1 MTKRLKDILSDMSC
15 RIIGDAEKVE
25 VSSIVYDS
33 REVKAG
39 TLFVCI
45 RGATRDAH
53 HYIPEVIKSGA
64 KVILIQGDQD
74 VFEESSI
81 IAFSVTNDVV
91 FVICD
96 NTRLALA
103 KISEAYYDYP
113 ARSLQLLGVTGTKG
127 KTTTTFMLHE
137 ILSVSDPKVGLVGTV
152 FDIIDGE
159 RIKASR
165 TTPEAN
171 DLQSFFRQMAD
182 SGARSCVIEVSSLG
196 LVYERVAD
204 CRFFAGAFTNLFHDH
219 ISSIEHKDMDD
230 YLNAKLRLFDRSEH
244 AVINMDTEVSNS
256 VIDRAST
263 SSRVWTYGLK
273 EGADCIASDIRSKR
287 KRGVSGTQ
295 FHIKSPWYKGEV
307 FLSLPGQFNIYN
319 ALCAISMAGLMGV
332 PFEQV
337 KQGLLNVSVP
347 GRMQAVPN
355 DLDLSIYVD
364 YAHNAGSLETVL
376 KMLREYAKGRVIA
389 VFGCG
394 GNRSKTRRSEM
405 GEVSGRY
412 SDMTVV
418 TSDNPRDE
426 APESIIRDILEGIN
440 TTEGLYIVEEDRARA
455 IRAAIRM
462 AGPDDVVLIAGKGH
476 EDYQIFGNT
485 TIHFDDVEVARAELL
500 ELERDRK

>member
-1 MTKRLKDILSDMSC
+1 MTRRLTDILLGMSF
-15 RIIGDAEKVE
+15 RIIGDAKKVE
-25 VSSIVYDS
+25 ISSIVYDS
-33 REVKAG
+33 REVQEG
-39 TLFVCI
+39 SLFVCI
-45 RGATRDAH
+45 RGATKDAH

-64 KVILIQGDQD
+64 KVLLIQGDQD

-81 IAFSVTNDVV
+81 VAFSETNDVV
-91 FVICD
+91 FVVCD

-113 ARSLQLLGVTGTKG
+113 AKSLQLLGVTGTKG

-137 ILSVSDPKVGLVGTV
+137 ILSAVDPKVGLVGTV
-152 FDIIDGE
+152 YDIIDGV

-171 DLQSFFRQMAD
+171 ELQYFFRQIAD

-196 LVYERVAD
+196 LAYDRVAD
-204 CRFFAGAFTNLFHDH
+204 CHFFAGAFTNLFHDH
-219 ISSIEHKDMDD
+219 ISNSEHKDMED
-230 YLNAKLRLFDRSEH
+230 YLNAKLRLFDRCEH
-244 AVINMDTEVSNS
+244 AVVNLDTEVSET
-256 VIDRAST
+256 VINRASA
-263 SSRVWTYGLK
+263 SCRVWTYGLT
-273 EGADCIASDIRSKR
+273 EDADCIASDIRSKR

-295 FHIKSPWYKGEV
+295 FHVKSPWYEGEV

-319 ALCAISMAGLMGV
+319 ALCAISMSGLMEI
-332 PFEQV
+332 PFEKV

-355 DLDLSIYVD
+355 DLDLSVYVD

-376 KMLREYAKGRVIA
+376 RMLRDYAKGRVIA

-394 GNRSKTRRSEM
+394 GNRSTTRRSEM

-412 SDMTVV
+412 SDITVV

-426 APESIIRDILEGIN
+426 APELIIKDILEGVR
-440 TTEGLYIVEEDRARA
+440 TTQGQYVVEEDRALA
-455 IRAAIRM
+455 IRTAIRM
-462 AGPDDVVLIAGKGH
+462 ARPDDVVLIAGKGH
-476 EDYQIFGNT
+476 EDYQIFGDKR
-485 TIHFDDVEVARAELL
+485 IHFDDVEVARAELMA
-500 ELERDRK
+500 LERDRK